1 MFFVVKHKNEGKLS
15 SHMLFFEG
23 FCKLFDPEYCIL
35 ADVGIKPHE
44 DAIYRMWAHMEK
56 KPKCGGV
63 CGYMGLQL
71 ENPLD

>member
-1 MFFVVKHKNEGKLS
+1 
-15 SHMLFFEG
+15 MLFFEG

-35 ADVGIKPHE
+35 ADVGIKPE
-44 DAIYRMWAHMEK
+44 KEAIYNMWQHMEK

-71 ENPLD
+71 ENPSDELGYR